1 MKTRARLAG
10 LLLILAMLLS
20 ACGEQ
25 RREAEPNIIDDKYR
39 NWYEVFVYSY
49 YDSDGDRIGDLTGLA
64 ENWTTSQTSA

>member
-25 RREAEPNIIDDKYR
+25 RREAELNIIEDKYR
-39 NWYEVFVYSY
+39 NWYEVFVY
-49 YDSDGDRIGDLTGLA
+49 
-64 ENWTTSQTSA
+64 